1 MLIELQNMSCW
12 QGVSCAVFF
21 IELEVLTLAKLF
33 LQALCS
39 THGQLVIFISN
50 NSLVSNPKRPA

>member
-1 MLIELQNMSCW
+1 MSCW

-21 IELEVLTLAKLF
+21 VELEVLTLAKLF

-39 THGQLVIFISN
+39 THGQLVIFVSN